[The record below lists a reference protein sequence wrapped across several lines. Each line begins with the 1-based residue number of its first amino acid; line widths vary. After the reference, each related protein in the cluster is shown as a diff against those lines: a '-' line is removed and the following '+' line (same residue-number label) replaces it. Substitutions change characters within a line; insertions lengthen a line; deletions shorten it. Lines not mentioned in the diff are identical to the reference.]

1 MSRKIRKGDQVIVLS
16 GRDKGRQGSVLEV
29 LPDDQVVVEGIN
41 TVKRHQKPNP
51 QAGKQGGILEKSM
64 PLPFE
69 SGDLQPGLQKGGPDW
84 IQDAHRRQE
93 GALLQVEWRNDR
105 RVSVVQRKNLMA
117 RLQEFYKETVVPRL
131 KSELKIENAMQVPRI
146 TKITINMGVG
156 EAVAD
161 RKVMD
166 AAVTDLTKIAGQ
178 KPLVTKSRKAI
189 ASFKLRAGLAV
200 GAKVT
205 LRGARMYEFLD
216 RLINIAMPRIRDFR
230 GVSSRSFDGQG
241 NYSMGVKEQII
252 FPEIQYDQVDQIRGM
267 DITITTTAVDNR
279 HGRALLE
286 AFNFPFRK

>member
-1 MSRKIRKGDQVIVLS
+1 LR
-16 GRDKGRQGSVLEV
+16 
-29 LPDDQVVVEGIN
+29 
-41 TVKRHQKPNP
+41 
-51 QAGKQGGILEKSM
+51 
-64 PLPFE
+64 
-69 SGDLQPGLQKGGPDW
+69 
-84 IQDAHRRQE
+84 
-93 GALLQVEWRNDR
+93 
-105 RVSVVQRKNLMA
+105 
-117 RLQEFYKETVVPRL
+117 
-131 KSELKIENAMQVPRI
+131 SELKIENAMQVPRI

-166 AAVTDLTKIAGQ
+166 AAVTDLTKITGQ
-178 KPLVTKSRKAI
+178 KPLITKSRKAI

-230 GVSSRSFDGQG
+230 GVSPRSFDGQG

>member
-1 MSRKIRKGDQVIVLS
+1 
-16 GRDKGRQGSVLEV
+16 
-29 LPDDQVVVEGIN
+29 
-41 TVKRHQKPNP
+41 
-51 QAGKQGGILEKSM
+51 
-64 PLPFE
+64 
-69 SGDLQPGLQKGGPDW
+69 
-84 IQDAHRRQE
+84 
-93 GALLQVEWRNDR
+93 
-105 RVSVVQRKNLMA
+105 MA
-117 RLQEFYKETVVPRL
+117 RLQQQYREQILPRL
-131 KSELKIENAMQVPRI
+131 KEELKIGNVMQVPRI

-166 AAVTDLTKIAGQ
+166 AAVADLTKITGQ
-178 KPLVTKSRKAI
+178 KPLVTKARKAI

-230 GVSSRSFDGQG
+230 GVSPRSFDGQG
-241 NYSMGVKEQII
+241 NYSLGVKEQII

-267 DITITTTAVDNR
+267 DITITTTATDNR
-279 HGRALLE
+279 QGRALLE